1 MKAPLLERARTVCE
15 AQGLPFQTG
24 LYTKTPAPKSYV
36 VATPLADTFDVF
48 ADNAPGFE
56 VEEVRL
62 SLFTKTNYLQART
75 RLTTALLASGL
86 TVTARRYVGFED
98 DTGYHHYAIDVAAH
112 NPF

>member
-1 MKAPLLERARTVCE
+1 MTAPLLERTRTVCE
-15 AQGLPFQTG
+15 SQGLPFQTG

-48 ADNAPGFE
+48 ADNTPGVE

-75 RLTTALLASGL
+75 QLTTALLAADL
-86 TVTARRYVGFED
+86 TVTGRRYVGFED